1 LLVGIGGQA
10 ARIHRRV
17 IAPREP
23 ARILCLVIALGEP
36 ASNVVPV
43 SAGVRSNAE
52 IPGVV
57 GTPTADSFT
66 TLAAVLRDAK
76 TLSRRIWI
84 SALLMAAVAVVIL
97 SWRVPEPE
105 NQRPSS
111 TQSVENISYLRCA
124 PQYVAPPSY
133 GTRALS
139 NDCTQ

>member
-1 LLVGIGGQA
+1 M
-10 ARIHRRV
+10 
-17 IAPREP
+17 
-23 ARILCLVIALGEP
+23 IALREP
-36 ASNVVPV
+36 ASNVGPVP
-43 SAGVRSNAE
+43 AGVRSNAG

-57 GTPTADSFT
+57 GSATDGLFI

-76 TLSRRIWI
+76 TLGRRIWI

-111 TQSVENISYLRCA
+111 TQSVESISYLRCA
-124 PQYVAPPSY
+124 SQYVAPPSY

>member
-1 LLVGIGGQA
+1 MPDGVGGQA
-10 ARIHRRV
+10 ARILHRA
-17 IAPREP
+17 IA
-23 ARILCLVIALGEP
+23 VGEP
-36 ASNVVPV
+36 ASNVALV
-43 SAGVRSNAE
+43 SAGVQSNAE
-52 IPGVV
+52 ILGVV
-57 GTPTADSFT
+57 GTPTDDSFT
-66 TLAAVLRDAK
+66 TLAAVHRDAT
-76 TLSRRIWI
+76 TLVRRIWV

-97 SWRVPEPE
+97 SWRVPEPQ

>member
-1 LLVGIGGQA
+1 MGDS

-17 IAPREP
+17 IA
-23 ARILCLVIALGEP
+23 VGEP
-36 ASNVVPV
+36 ASNIAPV

-52 IPGVV
+52 IRGVV
-57 GTPTADSFT
+57 GTPVADSFT
-66 TLAAVLRDAK
+66 TLAAVLRDAT
-76 TLSRRIWI
+76 TLGRRIWI
-84 SALLMAAVAVVIL
+84 SALLMAGVAVVIL

>member
-1 LLVGIGGQA
+1 MGKRPRSVA
-10 ARIHRRV
+10 TV
-17 IAPREP
+17 IA
-23 ARILCLVIALGEP
+23 VGEP
-36 ASNVVPV
+36 ASNVESV
-43 SAGVRSNAE
+43 SAGTRSNAE
-52 IPGVV
+52 FSGVV
-57 GTPTADSFT
+57 GAPATDSFI

-76 TLSRRIWI
+76 TLGRRIWI

-97 SWRVPEPE
+97 SWRVPERE

-111 TQSVENISYLRCA
+111 TQSVENISFLRCA

>member
-1 LLVGIGGQA
+1 
-10 ARIHRRV
+10 
-17 IAPREP
+17 
-23 ARILCLVIALGEP
+23 VIALREP
-36 ASNVVPV
+36 ASNVGPV
-43 SAGVRSNAE
+43 SAGVRSNAG

-57 GTPTADSFT
+57 GSATDGLFI

-76 TLSRRIWI
+76 TLGRRIWI

-111 TQSVENISYLRCA
+111 TQSVENISYLQCA

>member
-1 LLVGIGGQA
+1 LPDGIGGQA
-10 ARIHRRV
+10 SRIR
-17 IAPREP
+17 PG
-23 ARILCLVIALGEP
+23 VIALGEP
-36 ASNVVPV
+36 ASNVGPV

-57 GTPTADSFT
+57 GSATVDLFT
-66 TLAAVLRDAK
+66 TLAAVPRDAK
-76 TLSRRIWI
+76 TLGRRMWI